1 MTIRAAF
8 RDERGVAL
16 PMAMMVLVL
25 LTTLMVAFAALSETE
40 PIIAHNQQRV
50 AQARAHAEAGL
61 ERAVWALSR
70 GEGALTPEGTPGP
83 AGSLK
88 SPLPVP
94 TPAPYDGSA
103 FIANGTTGGYLV
115 TVANDPDP
123 LRPNHR
129 RITSTGWTPTNAVA
143 DTRTKSHRRI
153 QATVFRFPDL
163 GLGDAINS
171 GGGAAISGTAKVKN
185 TVSCGSRPRKGVTA
199 SGSVVHSGSSLI
211 DANGNG
217 ITETTDYVENAGADA
232 LKDVK
237 LDSSSLKLL
246 REAAKKNGTYFG
258 PGYPNGTAATSPAW
272 LGTINFDSSN
282 KLKNGIV
289 FIDTKSGKDIPE
301 DVAAQDLADFAS
313 VNINGNPFFS
323 GSFTGWIVVN
333 GSLNISG
340 NMSISGLIYAV
351 DNFYYSG
358 TGGGGITG
366 MVVAQNIRPDPIGDA
381 ALAFGNGNI
390 TKDACLQ
397 SLYQGFVLDAGT
409 YRECSDSDCPG

>member
-83 AGSLK
+83 TGSLK

-94 TPAPYDGSA
+94 TPAPYDGTA

-115 TVANDPDP
+115 SVTNHPDP
-123 LRPNHR
+123 NLPNHR
-129 RITSTGWTPTNAVA
+129 VITSTGWTPTNAA
-143 DTRTKSHRRI
+143 GDARTKSHRRI
-153 QATVFRFPDL
+153 QATVFRLPDL
-163 GLGDAINS
+163 N
-171 GGGAAISGTAKVKN
+171 GGGALTGGGQITISGTANIKN
-185 TVSCGSRPRKGVTA
+185 DVSCGSRPRKSVIA
-199 SGSVVHSGSSLI
+199 ADSIAKSGNTLI

-258 PGYPNGTAATSPAW
+258 PGYPNGTAASSPEW
-272 LGTINFDSSN
+272 PGTVDFDSSN

-313 VNINGNPFFS
+313 VNISGNPFVS
-323 GSFTGWIVVN
+323 GAFTGWLVVN

-340 NMSISGLIYAV
+340 NMSISGLVYTV
-351 DNFYYSG
+351 DNFFYSG
-358 TGGGGITG
+358 TGAGQILG
-366 MVVAQNIRPDPIGDA
+366 MVVAQDIHPVNGESA
-381 ALAFGNGNI
+381 MTFGNAKV
-390 TKDACLQ
+390 TKDTCLKP
-397 SLYQGFVLDAGT
+397 LYQGFVLDAGS
-409 YRECSDSDCPG
+409 YREVPD